1 MAMSSGTRR
10 GRRIRGRRPWL
21 TLVTDEVAPHVDARP
36 KALPVA
42 TILERAADRIAELAA
57 TANVE
62 VFVRC
67 GGGELLC
74 DERLLVEALFN
85 LLAGAIDATP
95 RGGAVFLATY
105 ETTSGDQYWV
115 VQGTSGGAAARK
127 DTQSYPFRAENDGGA
142 GLGLA
147 IARALIAAHGGL
159 ISVESHPG
167 AGTKVAAWLPSQGL
181 RRTDQGRFEPI

>member
-1 MAMSSGTRR
+1 MGMSSGTRR
-10 GRRIRGRRPWL
+10 GRRIGGRRPWL
-21 TLVTDEVAPHVDARP
+21 TLVRDEAAPRVDASP
-36 KALPVA
+36 KASPVA
-42 TILERAADRIAELAA
+42 TLLEQAADRIADRAA

-95 RGGAVFLATY
+95 RGGCVFLATY
-105 ETTSGDQYWV
+105 ETTSGDQYWI
-115 VQGTSGGAAARK
+115 VQDASDGIAAWK
-127 DTQSYPFRAENDGGA
+127 DKQSCPFRAANDVEP

-147 IARALIAAHGGL
+147 IARTLIAAHGGFVG
-159 ISVESHPG
+159 IESHRG
-167 AGTKVAAWLPSQGL
+167 VGTTVAAWLPGQSLGL
-181 RRTDQGRFEPI
+181 TD